1 MIKFSLICDSD
12 HAFESWFSD
21 GGSFDHQAERG
32 LVACPVCD
40 SPRIRKALMAP
51 AVIGTKKSDAQ
62 PKTAD
67 AQAKDG
73 GDSTSTPANVALI
86 DDRHKRLR
94 ELAAELRQ
102 EIFAKT
108 DDVGRR
114 FPEEARAIH
123 AGDAP
128 FRSIRGQAT
137 TAEARALI
145 DEGVGVLPVPPAP
158 EDLN

>member
-1 MIKFSLICDSD
+1 MIKYSLICEDEHS
-12 HAFESWFSD
+12 FESWFSD
-21 GGSFDHQAERG
+21 SASFERQAGDG
-32 LVACPVCD
+32 LVACPICH
-40 SPRIRKALMAP
+40 SPRVHKALMAP
-51 AVIGTKKSDAQ
+51 AVIGAKKADAQ
-62 PKTAD
+62 PKAPGEP
-67 AQAKDG
+67 A
-73 GDSTSTPANVALI
+73 PANVALI
-86 DDRHKRLR
+86 DDRHRRLR
-94 ELAAELRQ
+94 EMAAQLRQ

>member
-1 MIKFSLICDSD
+1 MIRYSLICDRD
-12 HAFESWFSD
+12 HSFESWFAD
-21 GGSFDHQAERG
+21 AAAFDRQAERG
-32 LVACPVCD
+32 LVACPVCE
-40 SPRIRKALMAP
+40 SPRVRKALMAP
-51 AVIGTKKSDAQ
+51 AVIGGKKAGDRSKAPDAR
-62 PKTAD
+62 ANEG
-67 AQAKDG
+67 DG
-73 GDSTSTPANVALI
+73 SAPANVALI

-94 ELAAELRQ
+94 DLAAQLRQ

-137 TAEARALI
+137 TAEARSLI

-158 EDLN
+158 EDFN

>member
-1 MIKFSLICDSD
+1 MIRYSLICDRD
-12 HAFESWFSD
+12 HSFESWFAD
-21 GGSFDHQAERG
+21 AAAFDRQAERG
-32 LVACPVCD
+32 LVACPVCE
-40 SPRIRKALMAP
+40 SPRVRKALMAP
-51 AVIGTKKSDAQ
+51 AVIGGKKAGDRSKAPDAR
-62 PKTAD
+62 ANED
-67 AQAKDG
+67 DG
-73 GDSTSTPANVALI
+73 SAPANVALI

-94 ELAAELRQ
+94 DLAAQLRQ

-137 TAEARALI
+137 TAEARSLI

-158 EDLN
+158 EDFN

>member
-1 MIKFSLICDSD
+1 MIKYSLICEAEHS
-12 HAFESWFSD
+12 FESWFSD
-21 GGSFDHQAERG
+21 SASFERQAGQG
-32 LVACPVCD
+32 LVACPICD
-40 SPRIRKALMAP
+40 SARVRKALMAP
-51 AVIGTKKSDAQ
+51 AVIGAKKAGDP
-62 PKTAD
+62 PKMTGEPA
-67 AQAKDG
+67 
-73 GDSTSTPANVALI
+73 PANVALI
-86 DDRHKRLR
+86 DDRHRRLR
-94 ELAAELRQ
+94 DMAAQLRQ

-137 TAEARALI
+137 TAEARSLI